1 MIKNNN
7 TTRLA
12 QIVSPPFACG
22 VAWLINAL
30 LYLNIR
36 VTSDAFINHWQE
48 DSSRWQIKDEAL
60 NHLKWHLPVL
70 HEREIFDFPEDL
82 EVRWEH
88 RLDFAAR
95 EACTTILFVR
105 DPRDA
110 VYSLYRRNYSTDIS
124 FTGFLTKPDEWPD
137 HFPNL
142 FHLPP
147 IETYAYFCYF
157 WLSMKSAMP
166 VKVVRFEDA
175 KANALHVLKDVLS
188 YLDIVRTEE
197 EIQLAIKSSDFNQ
210 ARIAM
215 EEMEL
220 TTGKK
225 FKTAVKGQSYEWRST
240 YSNIDMRLISITSK
254 DIINKLGYSSILE
267 EDKVDMTND
276 YTTSLSR
283 FLPPPSRDIA
293 INSLFAFEKGSAIN
307 LTNIAQQIIL
317 NSVVNEELLK
327 LSAILLAIF
336 YIENIFFNTRSKQRQ
351 IAINTMVNL
360 NIKYYD
366 DWPVKVAAF
375 EYLNRLSSDTKLPM
389 LNLLG
394 DYKLQ
399 LYELSQSW
407 KLFK

>member
-1 MIKNNN
+1 
-7 TTRLA
+7 
-12 QIVSPPFACG
+12 
-22 VAWLINAL
+22 
-30 LYLNIR
+30 
-36 VTSDAFINHWQE
+36 
-48 DSSRWQIKDEAL
+48 
-60 NHLKWHLPVL
+60 
-70 HEREIFDFPEDL
+70 
-82 EVRWEH
+82 
-88 RLDFAAR
+88 
-95 EACTTILFVR
+95 
-105 DPRDA
+105 
-110 VYSLYRRNYSTDIS
+110 
-124 FTGFLTKPDEWPD
+124 
-137 HFPNL
+137 
-142 FHLPP
+142 
-147 IETYAYFCYF
+147 
-157 WLSMKSAMP
+157 
-166 VKVVRFEDA
+166 
-175 KANALHVLKDVLS
+175 
-188 YLDIVRTEE
+188 
-197 EIQLAIKSSDFNQ
+197 
-210 ARIAM
+210 
-215 EEMEL
+215 
-220 TTGKK
+220 
-225 FKTAVKGQSYEWRST
+225 
-240 YSNIDMRLISITSK
+240 
-254 DIINKLGYSSILE
+254 
-267 EDKVDMTND
+267 
-276 YTTSLSR
+276 LSR